1 MNEIN
6 DLLKQMVQAE
16 GSDLHLKV
24 GMPPIMRVDGSLK
37 QMSRDR
43 LSADAINQ
51 MVFSILNE
59 KQKKEF
65 TTQHELDFAYGVPGV
80 ARFRV
85 NLCIQRG
92 TVRVV
97 MRIVPFDVKNFNELN
112 LPADALIYLCGLNR
126 GLILVTGPTGSGK
139 STTLAAMIDYINAM
153 RNCHIVTV
161 EDPIEF
167 LYRDNK
173 CIITQRE
180 IGTDTESFSVALRH
194 VLRQDPDVILVGEMR
209 DLETIGTALTAAET
223 GHLVFSTLHTSDAPG
238 TIDRVI
244 DVFPP
249 HQQSQIRIQL
259 ANALMGVI
267 CQKVLPLKTG
277 QGRVPATE
285 VMIATPRIKQL
296 ILEKAQPMTF
306 YEAILNSPD
315 FLHMHTMNQDLVRL
329 KKADVVTME
338 TALANSPNPDEFR
351 LNLRGIFAG
360 GTKDDM
366 KGGSRDGKFDGRY
379 SAEKYEPKK
388 PKSE

>member
-1 MNEIN
+1 MQEIN
-6 DLLKQMVQAE
+6 DLLKNMVTAG

-24 GMPPIMRVDGSLK
+24 GMPPIMRIDGALK

-43 LSADAINQ
+43 LSADTLNQ
-51 MVFSILNE
+51 MVYSILNE

-85 NLCIQRG
+85 NLCVQRG

-97 MRIVPFDVKNFNELN
+97 MRIVPFDVKNFGELN
-112 LPADALIYLCGLNR
+112 LPSEALTYLCGLNH
-126 GLILVTGPTGSGK
+126 GLVLVTGPTGSGK
-139 STTLAAMIDYINAM
+139 STTLAAMIDFINAT

-180 IGTDTESFSVALRH
+180 IGSDTESFSIALRH
-194 VLRQDPDVILVGEMR
+194 VLRQDPDVILIGEMR

-223 GHLVFSTLHTSDAPG
+223 GHLVFSTLHTTDAPG
-238 TIDRVI
+238 TIDRII

-259 ANALMGVI
+259 ANAIQGIV
-267 CQKVLPLKTG
+267 CQKVLPLAAG
-277 QGRVPATE
+277 AGRVPATE
-285 VMIATPRIKQL
+285 VMAATPRIKQL
-296 ILEKAQPMTF
+296 ILEKATAMMF
-306 YEAILNSPD
+306 YEAILNSPEY
-315 FLHMHTMNQDLVRL
+315 LHMHTMNQDLVRL
-329 KKADVVTME
+329 TKSGVVTKDIAM
-338 TALANSPNPDEFR
+338 ANSPNPDEFK
-351 LNLRGIFAG
+351 LNLRGIYAG

-366 KGGSRDGKFDGRY
+366 RGGPGNSSGSSSKFDGRY
-379 SAEKYEPKK
+379 TPGK
-388 PKSE
+388 

>member
-1 MNEIN
+1 MLKVNE
-6 DLLKQMVQAE
+6 LLKQLVTAG

-24 GMPPIMRVDGSLK
+24 GMPPIMRIDGTLK
-37 QMSRDR
+37 QVSRDR
-43 LSADAINQ
+43 LSADTLNQ
-51 MVFSILNE
+51 MVFGILNE
-59 KQKKEF
+59 KQKRDF
-65 TTQHELDFAYGVPGV
+65 TTQNELDFAYGVPGV

-85 NLCIQRG
+85 NLCVQRG
-92 TVRVV
+92 TPRVV
-97 MRIVPFDVKNFNELN
+97 MRIVPFDVKTFQELN
-112 LPADALIYLCGLNR
+112 LPSEALTYLCGLNH
-126 GLILVTGPTGSGK
+126 GLVLVTGPTGSGK
-139 STTLAAMIDYINAM
+139 STTLASMIDFINAT

-180 IGTDTESFSVALRH
+180 IGSDTDSFSGALRH
-194 VLRQDPDVILVGEMR
+194 VFRQDPDVILIGEMR
-209 DLETIGTALTAAET
+209 DLETIATALTAAET

-238 TIDRVI
+238 TIDRII

-259 ANALMGVI
+259 SSTVQGVI
-267 CQKVLPLKTG
+267 CQKVLPLVTG

-296 ILEKAQPMTF
+296 IMEKASAMMF

-315 FLHMHTMNQDLVRL
+315 YLHMHTMNKDLVRL
-329 KKADVVTME
+329 TKANVITKE
-338 TALANSPNPDEFR
+338 TAMANSPNPDEFK
-351 LNLRGIFAG
+351 LNMRGIFAG

-366 KGGSRDGKFDGRY
+366 RGAPSGGATGSKFEGRY
-379 SAEKYEPKK
+379 TP
-388 PKSE
+388 PTT

>member
-6 DLLKQMVQAE
+6 DLLKQMVTAE

-37 QMSRDR
+37 QMTRDR
-43 LSADAINQ
+43 LSADSINQ

-65 TTQHELDFAYGVPGV
+65 TTHHELDFAYGVPGV

-92 TVRVV
+92 TIRVV
-97 MRIVPFDVKNFNELN
+97 MRIVPFDVKPFTDLN
-112 LPADALIYLCGLNR
+112 LPSDSLTYLCQRNNGLV
-126 GLILVTGPTGSGK
+126 LVTGPTGSGK
-139 STTLAAMIDYINAM
+139 STTLASMIDYINAT

-180 IGTDTESFSVALRH
+180 VGTDTDAFSTALRH
-194 VLRQDPDVILVGEMR
+194 VLRQDPDVILIGEMR

-223 GHLVFSTLHTSDAPG
+223 GHLVFSTLHTTDAPG
-238 TIDRVI
+238 TIDRII

-259 ANALMGVI
+259 ANALQGVL

-285 VMIATPRIKQL
+285 VMVATPRIKQL
-296 ILEKAQPMTF
+296 ITEKANHMTY
-306 YEAILNSPD
+306 YEAILNSPE

-329 KKADVVTME
+329 KKADVITME
-338 TALANSPNPDEFR
+338 IALANSPNPDEFK
-351 LNLRGIFAG
+351 LNLRGIYAG

-366 KGGSRDGKFDGRY
+366 KGPPRDGKFDGRY
-379 SAEKYEPKK
+379 SAP
-388 PKSE
+388 S